1 VNVDVLY
8 YGANGSFQIVNHR
21 TLAAYS
27 RATFNM
33 ADRLP
38 SGRASILVRCTT
50 PGKKVLVERSMYWNN
65 RGAGTNT
72 VGGYSD

>member
-1 VNVDVLY
+1 
-8 YGANGSFQIVNHR
+8 
-21 TLAAYS
+21 
-27 RATFNM
+27 M